1 MLQMRARAFCLR
13 DGFADVLGGM
23 YLREELEDD
32 GPPMPPPPPSIEP
45 LKAQEPPEAPPEQP
59 VQPPNPEPPPPTP
72 EPAASQIAAAI
83 AAEDFDLEGLRAAL
97 QTCDTLEE
105 MNDVFSKMTAG
116 LEEGETLDEAQRIIN
131 ELAEPFYE
139 EGT

>member
-1 MLQMRARAFCLR
+1 MLGVYT
-13 DGFADVLGGM
+13 DD
-23 YLREELEDD
+23 ELE
-32 GPPMPPPPPSIEP
+32 GAAGRQERLGRPEPPMPPPPPAIEP
-45 LKAQEPPEAPPEQP
+45 PKAQEPPTAPVEPP
-59 VQPPNPEPPPPTP
+59 ASPPNPEPPPPTP
-72 EPAASQIAAAI
+72 EPAASQIAAATATAI